1 MSPPTA
7 TPHASWALFR
17 LVARHSFSLES
28 RNVGPAW
35 MYWLV
40 NGLFSTAVAIVLT
53 ALFVS
58 SNSRNLLWLTFW
70 QTWVIS
76 LCIGLSMQLFVD
88 RAMRWAQPRGFA
100 RWPALTRTLY
110 LVVAVMLA
118 VLLGYT
124 VGFALTGRNFL
135 ALVAKYPR
143 FGVTQFVVAGM
154 AVVTW
159 FLISKAQTALLRR
172 EAEQA
177 KAEAQAQVLQRQTAD
192 AELRALQAQIEPHF
206 LFNTLANAIALV
218 DYEPQQAKR
227 LLEQFNEYL
236 RATLSASR
244 RVHTT
249 LGDELQLLER
259 YLVLMQLRMG
269 SRLSYAIDVPEALRS
284 LPFAPLLL
292 QPLVENAI
300 EHGLEPKVDGGRL
313 VIRAERSG
321 DEVSVQVQDTG
332 LGAAARGSARQ
343 DKGVGLAN
351 VRERLLA
358 LWGPTARLDI
368 TLADTG
374 CTASLHFQPKP

>member
-1 MSPPTA
+1 
-7 TPHASWALFR
+7 
-17 LVARHSFSLES
+17 
-28 RNVGPAW
+28 VGPAW

-40 NGLFSTAVAIVLT
+40 NALFSTAVAIVLT

-58 SNSRNLLWLTFW
+58 SNSRTLLWPTLW

-76 LCIGLSMQLFVD
+76 LCIGVSMQLFVD
-88 RAMRWAQPRGFA
+88 RAMRWAKPRGFA
-100 RWPALTRTLY
+100 RWPGFTRALY

-135 ALVAKYPR
+135 ALAAKYPR
-143 FGVTQFVVAGM
+143 FGVTQFVVASL

-159 FLISKAQTALLRR
+159 FLISKAQTAQLRR

-177 KAEAQAQVLQRQTAD
+177 KAEAEAQALQRQTAD

-218 DYEPQQAKR
+218 DYDPPQAKR

-244 RVHTT
+244 RVHST
-249 LGDELQLLER
+249 LGDELALLGR
-259 YLVLMQLRMG
+259 YLTLMQVRMG
-269 SRLSYAIDVPEALRS
+269 SRLTYAIDVPEALRA

-300 EHGLEPKVDGGRL
+300 EHGLEPKVDGGHI
-313 VIRAERSG
+313 VIRAERCG
-321 DEVSVQVQDTG
+321 DEVSVHVQDTG
-332 LGAAARGSARQ
+332 LGAATRGSARQ

-368 TLADTG
+368 ALANTG
-374 CTASLHFQPKP
+374 CTASLHFQIAP